1 MKKNKIK
8 GTTTRPRLYIFKSNK
23 HLYAQLI
30 DDTTNKILASSSTIA
45 KEINSS
51 TKIYANCE
59 NAKIIGKQIAI
70 KSKKQGINQI
80 IFDRGNNLYH
90 GQIKALADA
99 AREEG
104 INF

>member
-1 MKKNKIK
+1 MKTKKIK
-8 GTTTRPRLYIFKSNK
+8 GTTQRPRLYVFKSNK
-23 HLYAQLI
+23 HLYVQII
-30 DDTTNKILASSSTIA
+30 DDTNNEILASSSTIA
-45 KEINSS
+45 KEITSE

-70 KSKKQGINQI
+70 KSKEKGIKQIV
-80 IFDRGNNLYH
+80 FDRGNNLYH